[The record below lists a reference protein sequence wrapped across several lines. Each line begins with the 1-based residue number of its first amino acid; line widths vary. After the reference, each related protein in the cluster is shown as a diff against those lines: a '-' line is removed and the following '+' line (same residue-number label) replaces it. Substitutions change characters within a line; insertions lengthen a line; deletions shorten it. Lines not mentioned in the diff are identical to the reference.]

1 MKGCFRKSVFS
12 IEKKRLLK
20 SYCRWQEADFNV
32 EIAIW
37 YIVTSLLK
45 FSREGI
51 KLVENRHS
59 ALGLSDEQVLSMYE
73 TMLLARRIDERMWL
87 LNRAG
92 KIPFVISCQG
102 QEAAQVG
109 AAFALDKEKDYV
121 LPYYRDMGV
130 VLTFGMTAK
139 DLMLS
144 GFAKAEDPNSGGRQ
158 MPGHFGQKKN
168 RIVTGSSPV
177 TTQVPHA
184 VGVALAGK
192 MEGKDLVTFVT
203 FGEGSSNQGDFH
215 EGANFAGVHK
225 LPVIFMCENNKYAI
239 SVPIEKQLA
248 CEKVSDRA
256 IGYGMPGITVDGN
269 DPLEVYQAV
278 KEAADRGRRGEGPT
292 LVETVSY
299 RLTPH
304 SSDDDDRSYRAPDEV
319 AEAKTK
325 DPIITFGAYLKETGV
340 MDDAK
345 EKEINDAVMK
355 IVNEAT
361 DYAENAPYADAE
373 YAMKHVYAE

>member
-1 MKGCFRKSVFS
+1 MSK
-12 IEKKRLLK
+12 
-20 SYCRWQEADFNV
+20 
-32 EIAIW
+32 
-37 YIVTSLLK
+37 
-45 FSREGI
+45 
-51 KLVENRHS
+51 NRHQE
-59 ALGLSDEQVLSMYE
+59 LGLSNDQVLDMYE

-102 QEAAQVG
+102 QEAAQIG
-109 AAFALDKEKDYV
+109 AAFALDREKDYV
-121 LPYYRDMGV
+121 LPYYRDLGV
-130 VLTFGMTAK
+130 VLAFGMTPREI
-139 DLMLS
+139 MLS

-158 MPGHFGQKKN
+158 MPGHFGQKRN

-192 MEGKDLVTFVT
+192 MEGTDLVAYTS

-248 CEKVSDRA
+248 CERVSDRA
-256 IGYGMPGITVDGN
+256 IGYGMPGFTVDGN
-269 DPLEVYQAV
+269 DPLEVYKVV
-278 KEAADRGRRGEGPT
+278 KEAVERGRRGEGPT
-292 LVETVSY
+292 LIETISY

-319 AEAKTK
+319 AQAKTK
-325 DPIITFGAYLKETGV
+325 DPIITFAAYLKETGV
-340 MDDAK
+340 LSD
-345 EKEINDAVMK
+345 EKEAIINDKVMK
-355 IVNEAT
+355 LVNEAT
-361 DYAENAPYADAE
+361 DYAENAPYADPEHALK
-373 YAMKHVYAE
+373 YVYAEK

>member
-1 MKGCFRKSVFS
+1 M
-12 IEKKRLLK
+12 
-20 SYCRWQEADFNV
+20 A
-32 EIAIW
+32 
-37 YIVTSLLK
+37 
-45 FSREGI
+45 
-51 KLVENRHS
+51 ENRHQ
-59 ALGLSDEQVLSMYE
+59 ALGLSDEKVLEMYE

-109 AAFALDKEKDYV
+109 AAFALDREKDYV

-139 DLMLS
+139 ELMLS

-184 VGVALAGK
+184 VGIALAGK
-192 MEGKDLVTFVT
+192 LENEDLVTFVT

-239 SVPIEKQLA
+239 SVPIEKQLG
-248 CEKVSDRA
+248 CENVSDRA
-256 IGYGMPGITVDGN
+256 IGYGMPGYTVDGN
-269 DPLEVYQAV
+269 DPLEVYKVV
-278 KEAADRGRRGEGPT
+278 KEAAERGRRGEGPT
-292 LVETVSY
+292 LVETISY

-304 SSDDDDRSYRAPDEV
+304 SSDDDDRAYREQGEV
-319 AEAKTK
+319 AEARAK
-325 DPIITFGAYLKETGV
+325 DPLITFAAYLKSVGILNDELEKTINDGV
-340 MDDAK
+340 M
-345 EKEINDAVMK
+345 EL
-355 IVNEAT
+355 VNEAT
-361 DYAENAPYADAE
+361 DYAENAPYAAPE
-373 YAMKHVYAE
+373 HAMKYVYAE

>member
-1 MKGCFRKSVFS
+1 MVK
-12 IEKKRLLK
+12 
-20 SYCRWQEADFNV
+20 
-32 EIAIW
+32 
-37 YIVTSLLK
+37 
-45 FSREGI
+45 
-51 KLVENRHS
+51 NRHED
-59 ALGLSDEQVLSMYE
+59 LGLSNEKVIKIYK
-73 TMLLARRIDERMWL
+73 TMLMARRIDERMWL
-87 LNRAG
+87 LNRSG

-109 AAFALDKEKDYV
+109 AAFALDNTKDYV
-121 LPYYRDMGV
+121 LPYYRDVGV

-144 GFAKAEDPNSGGRQ
+144 GFAKAEDPNSAGRQ
-158 MPGHFGQKKN
+158 MPGHFGQRSN

-184 VGVALAGK
+184 VGIALAGK
-192 MEGKDLVTFVT
+192 MNKEDLVAFVT

-248 CEKVSDRA
+248 CENVSDRA
-256 IGYGMPGITVDGN
+256 IGYGMPGVTVDGN
-269 DPLEVYQAV
+269 DPLAVYQAV

-304 SSDDDDRSYRAPDEV
+304 SSDDDDRSYRAPSEV
-319 AEAKTK
+319 AEAKTQ

-340 MDDAK
+340 MDDAL
-345 EKEINDAVMK
+345 EKELNDQVMA

-373 YAMKHVYAE
+373 SALQYVYAEK

>member
-1 MKGCFRKSVFS
+1 MKWNQPLNDFS
-12 IEKKRLLK
+12 GGKKM
-20 SYCRWQEADFNV
+20 A
-32 EIAIW
+32 
-37 YIVTSLLK
+37 
-45 FSREGI
+45 
-51 KLVENRHS
+51 ENRHS
-59 ALGLSDEQVLSMYE
+59 ALGLSDEQVLEIYE

-109 AAFALDKEKDYV
+109 AAFALDKNKDYV

-130 VLTFGMTAK
+130 VLTFGMTARE
-139 DLMLS
+139 LMLS
-144 GFAKAEDPNSGGRQ
+144 AFAKAEDPNSGGRQ

-184 VGVALAGK
+184 VGVALGGK

-256 IGYGMPGITVDGN
+256 IGYGMPGVTVDGN
-269 DPLEVYQAV
+269 DPLEVYKAV
-278 KEAADRGRRGEGPT
+278 KEAADRGRRGEGPS
-292 LVETVSY
+292 LIETISY

-340 MDDAK
+340 MNDDK
-345 EKEINDAVMK
+345 ENEINNRVMG

-361 DYAENAPYADAE
+361 DYAENAPYAEAE
-373 YAMKHVYAE
+373 SAMKHVYAE

>member
-1 MKGCFRKSVFS
+1 MAK
-12 IEKKRLLK
+12 
-20 SYCRWQEADFNV
+20 
-32 EIAIW
+32 
-37 YIVTSLLK
+37 
-45 FSREGI
+45 
-51 KLVENRHS
+51 NRHK
-59 ALGLSDEQVLSMYE
+59 ALGLTDEVVLDMYE
-73 TMLLARRIDERMWL
+73 TMLLARRVDERMWL

-109 AAFALDKEKDYV
+109 AAFALDKKKDYV

-130 VLTFGMTAK
+130 VLTFGMTPK

-168 RIVTGSSPV
+168 HIVTGSSPV

-184 VGVALAGK
+184 VGMALAGK

-239 SVPIEKQLA
+239 SVPIEKQLGCA
-248 CEKVSDRA
+248 NVSDRA
-256 IGYGMPGITVDGN
+256 IGYGIPGYTVDGN
-269 DPLEVYQAV
+269 DPLEVYKVV
-278 KEAADRGRRGEGPT
+278 KEAADRGRRGEGAT
-292 LVETVSY
+292 LVETVCY

-304 SSDDDDRSYRAPDEV
+304 SSDDDDRAYRSPDEV
-319 AEAKTK
+319 AKAKSI
-325 DPIITFGAYLKETGV
+325 DPIITFGAYLKEIGV
-340 MDDAK
+340 MSDEL
-345 EKEINDAVMK
+345 EKSINDRVMK
-355 IVNEAT
+355 LVNEAT
-361 DYAENAPYADAE
+361 DYAENAPYAQPEDALK
-373 YAMKHVYAE
+373 YVYADK

>member
-1 MKGCFRKSVFS
+1 MMV
-12 IEKKRLLK
+12 EK
-20 SYCRWQEADFNV
+20 
-32 EIAIW
+32 
-37 YIVTSLLK
+37 
-45 FSREGI
+45 
-51 KLVENRHS
+51 RHEQ
-59 ALGLSDEQVLSMYE
+59 LGLNEETVLDMYR
-73 TMLLARRIDERMWL
+73 TMLLSRRIDERMWL
-87 LNRAG
+87 LNRSG

-109 AAFALDKEKDYV
+109 AAFALDRQKDYV
-121 LPYYRDMGV
+121 LPYYRDVGV

-144 GFAKAEDPNSGGRQ
+144 GFAKEEDPNSGGRQ

-184 VGVALAGK
+184 VGIALAGK
-192 MEGKDLVTFVT
+192 MESKDLVTFVT

-239 SVPIEKQLA
+239 SVPISKQLS
-248 CEKVSDRA
+248 CENVSDRA

-269 DPLEVYQAV
+269 DPLEVYAAV
-278 KEAADRGRRGEGPT
+278 KEAADRARRGEGPT

-304 SSDDDDRSYRAPDEV
+304 SSDDDDRSYRTADEV

-325 DPIITFGAYLKETGV
+325 DSIITFGAYLKEAGI
-340 MDDAK
+340 MDDDL
-345 EKEINDAVMK
+345 EKQMNDEVMK

-361 DYAENAPYADAE
+361 DYAENAPYPKAE
-373 YAMKHVYAE
+373 SAMNHVYAQK

>member
-1 MKGCFRKSVFS
+1 M
-12 IEKKRLLK
+12 
-20 SYCRWQEADFNV
+20 A
-32 EIAIW
+32 
-37 YIVTSLLK
+37 
-45 FSREGI
+45 
-51 KLVENRHS
+51 ENRHER
-59 ALGLSDEQVLSMYE
+59 LGLTDKDVLEMYK
-73 TMLLARRIDERMWL
+73 TMLLARKIDERMWL

-109 AAFALDKEKDYV
+109 AAMALDREKDYV

-130 VLTFGMTAK
+130 VLWFGMTAK

-158 MPGHFGQKKN
+158 MPGHFGSKKL

-184 VGVALAGK
+184 VGIALAGK
-192 MEGKDLVTFVT
+192 LDGKDLVTFTT

-215 EGANFAGVHK
+215 EGVNFASVHK

-239 SVPIEKQLA
+239 SVPISKQLA
-248 CEKVSDRA
+248 CENVSDRA
-256 IGYGMPGITVDGN
+256 IGYGIKGVTVDGN
-269 DPLEVYQAV
+269 DPLAVYEAV

-304 SSDDDDRSYRAPDEV
+304 SSDDDDRAYRTREEV
-319 AEAKTK
+319 EEAKQK
-325 DPIITFGAYLKETGV
+325 DSIYTFAQYLKEVGV
-340 MDDAK
+340 LTDDS
-345 EKEINDAVMK
+345 EKKLHEEIANIID
-355 IVNEAT
+355 EAT
-361 DYAENAPYADAE
+361 DYAENAPYADPEEALR
-373 YAMKHVYAE
+373 HVYAE

>member
-1 MKGCFRKSVFS
+1 M
-12 IEKKRLLK
+12 
-20 SYCRWQEADFNV
+20 
-32 EIAIW
+32 
-37 YIVTSLLK
+37 
-45 FSREGI
+45 
-51 KLVENRHS
+51 VENCHH
-59 ALGLSDEQVLSMYE
+59 ALGLTDETVLEMYE

-139 DLMLS
+139 DLILS
-144 GFAKAEDPNSGGRQ
+144 GFAKSEDPNSGGRQ

-184 VGVALAGK
+184 VGIALAAK
-192 MEGKDLVTFVT
+192 MEKKELVAFVT

-239 SVPIEKQLA
+239 SVPIEKQLG
-248 CEKVSDRA
+248 CKWVSDRA
-256 IGYGMPGITVDGN
+256 IGYGMPGVTVDGN
-269 DPLEVYQAV
+269 NPLEVYKAV
-278 KEAADRGRRGEGPT
+278 KAAADRARNGNGPT
-292 LVETVSY
+292 LIETITY

-304 SSDDDDRSYRAPDEV
+304 SSDDDDRTYRAPDEV
-319 AEAKTK
+319 EWAKTQ
-325 DPIITFGAYLKETGV
+325 DPIITFGAYLKENGV
-340 MDDAK
+340 MDAGLEAK
-345 EKEINDAVMK
+345 IDDRIRTLVD
-355 IVNEAT
+355 EAT
-361 DYAENAPYADAE
+361 EYAENAPYASPEDAL
-373 YAMKHVYAE
+373 KFVYGDL

>member
-1 MKGCFRKSVFS
+1 MV
-12 IEKKRLLK
+12 EK
-20 SYCRWQEADFNV
+20 
-32 EIAIW
+32 
-37 YIVTSLLK
+37 
-45 FSREGI
+45 
-51 KLVENRHS
+51 RHEQ
-59 ALGLSDEQVLSMYE
+59 LGLNEETVLDMYR
-73 TMLLARRIDERMWL
+73 TMLLSRRIDERMWL
-87 LNRAG
+87 LNRSG

-109 AAFALDKEKDYV
+109 AAFALDRQKDYV
-121 LPYYRDMGV
+121 LPYYRDVGV

-144 GFAKAEDPNSGGRQ
+144 GFAKEEDPNSGGRQ

-184 VGVALAGK
+184 VGIALAGK

-239 SVPIEKQLA
+239 SVPIEKQLS
-248 CEKVSDRA
+248 CENVSDRA

-269 DPLEVYQAV
+269 DPLAVYAAV

-304 SSDDDDRSYRAPDEV
+304 SSDDDDRSYRTADEV

-325 DPIITFGAYLKETGV
+325 DSIMTFGAYLKEVGI
-340 MDDAK
+340 MDDDL
-345 EKEINDAVMK
+345 EKQMNDEVMK

-361 DYAENAPYADAE
+361 DYAENAPYPKAE
-373 YAMKHVYAE
+373 SAMNHVYAQK

>member
-1 MKGCFRKSVFS
+1 M
-12 IEKKRLLK
+12 
-20 SYCRWQEADFNV
+20 A
-32 EIAIW
+32 
-37 YIVTSLLK
+37 
-45 FSREGI
+45 
-51 KLVENRHS
+51 ENRHQS
-59 ALGLSDEQVLSMYE
+59 LGLSDEQVLDMFR

-109 AAFALDKEKDYV
+109 ASYALDLEKDYA

-130 VLTFGMTAK
+130 VLSFGMTAQE
-139 DLMLS
+139 LMLS

-184 VGVALAGK
+184 VGIALAGK
-192 MEGKDLVTFVT
+192 MEKKDFVSLVT

-225 LPVIFMCENNKYAI
+225 LPVIFMVENNKYAI
-239 SVPIEKQLA
+239 SIPVSKQLA

-256 IGYGMPGITVDGN
+256 IGYGMPGYTVDGN
-269 DPLEVYQAV
+269 DPLAVYEAV
-278 KEAADRGRRGEGPT
+278 KAAADRGRNGEGPT
-292 LVETVSY
+292 LIEAVSY

-304 SSDDDDRSYRAPDEV
+304 SSDDDDRTYREREEV
-319 AEAKTK
+319 DEAKKK
-325 DPIITFGAYLKETGV
+325 DSIVTFAKYLRDQGILTEDKETA
-340 MDDAK
+340 MND
-345 EKEINDAVMK
+345 EINQ
-355 IVNEAT
+355 IVNDAT
-361 DYAENAPYADAE
+361 DYAENAA
-373 YAMKHVYAE
+373 YAEAESAFKYVYEE

>member
-1 MKGCFRKSVFS
+1 MAEVK
-12 IEKKRLLK
+12 EK
-20 SYCRWQEADFNV
+20 
-32 EIAIW
+32 
-37 YIVTSLLK
+37 
-45 FSREGI
+45 
-51 KLVENRHS
+51 RHE
-59 ALGLSDEQVLSMYE
+59 ALGLSDEQVLEMYR
-73 TMLLARRIDERMWL
+73 TMLLARKIDERMWL

-109 AAFALDKEKDYV
+109 SAFALDREKDYV

-139 DLMLS
+139 ELMLS

-184 VGVALAGK
+184 VGIALAGK
-192 MEGKDLVTFVT
+192 MEKKDLVTFVT

-239 SVPIEKQLA
+239 SVPLEKQLA
-248 CEKVSDRA
+248 CKNVSDRA
-256 IGYGMPGITVDGN
+256 IGYGMPGYTVDGN
-269 DPLEVYQAV
+269 DPLAVYEAV
-278 KEAADRGRRGEGPT
+278 KEAAERGRRGEGPT
-292 LVETVSY
+292 LIETVSY
-299 RLTPH
+299 RLTAH
-304 SSDDDDRSYRAPDEV
+304 SSDDDDRVYRDKEEV
-319 AEAKTK
+319 EEAKKK
-325 DPIITFGAYLKETGV
+325 DSIFTFAAYLKEVGLLTEES
-340 MDDAK
+340 
-345 EKEINDAVMK
+345 EKQMLDEIMH

-361 DYAENAPYADAE
+361 EYAENAPYAAPEDAL
-373 YAMKHVYAE
+373 KHVYAE

>member
-1 MKGCFRKSVFS
+1 MV
-12 IEKKRLLK
+12 EK
-20 SYCRWQEADFNV
+20 
-32 EIAIW
+32 
-37 YIVTSLLK
+37 
-45 FSREGI
+45 
-51 KLVENRHS
+51 RHEQ
-59 ALGLSDEQVLSMYE
+59 LGLTEEMVLDMYR
-73 TMLLARRIDERMWL
+73 TMLLSRRIDERMWL
-87 LNRAG
+87 LNRSG

-109 AAFALDKEKDYV
+109 AAFALDRQKDYV
-121 LPYYRDMGV
+121 LPYYRDVGV

-144 GFAKAEDPNSGGRQ
+144 GFAKEEDPNSGGRQ
-158 MPGHFGQKKN
+158 MPGHFGQKEN

-184 VGVALAGK
+184 VGIALAGK
-192 MEGKDLVTFVT
+192 MEGKDLITFVT

-239 SVPIEKQLA
+239 SVPIEKQLS
-248 CEKVSDRA
+248 CENVSDRA

-269 DPLEVYQAV
+269 DPLEVYAAV
-278 KEAADRGRRGEGPT
+278 KEAADRARRGEGPS

-304 SSDDDDRSYRAPDEV
+304 SSDDDDRSYRTADEV

-325 DPIITFGAYLKETGV
+325 DSIKTFGAYLKEVGI
-340 MDDAK
+340 MDEEL
-345 EKEINDAVMK
+345 EKQMNDEVMK

-361 DYAENAPYADAE
+361 DYAENAPYPKAE
-373 YAMKHVYAE
+373 SAMNHVYAQK

>member
-1 MKGCFRKSVFS
+1 MAEVK
-12 IEKKRLLK
+12 EKRH
-20 SYCRWQEADFNV
+20 V
-32 EIAIW
+32 E
-37 YIVTSLLK
+37 
-45 FSREGI
+45 
-51 KLVENRHS
+51 
-59 ALGLSDEQVLSMYE
+59 LGLSDEQVLEMYR
-73 TMLLARRIDERMWL
+73 TMLLARKIDERMWL

-109 AAFALDKEKDYV
+109 AAFALDREKDYV

-139 DLMLS
+139 ELMLS

-184 VGVALAGK
+184 VGIALAGR
-192 MEGKDLVTFVT
+192 MENKDLVTFVT

-239 SVPIEKQLA
+239 SIPVEKQLG
-248 CEKVSDRA
+248 CKNVSDRA
-256 IGYGMPGITVDGN
+256 IGYGMPGYTIDGN
-269 DPLEVYQAV
+269 DPLEVYKAV

-292 LVETVSY
+292 LIETISY
-299 RLTPH
+299 RLTAH
-304 SSDDDDRSYRAPDEV
+304 SSDDDDRVYRDREEV
-319 AEAKTK
+319 EEAKK
-325 DPIITFGAYLKETGV
+325 NDPIFTFANYLKETGV
-340 MDDAK
+340 LTEES
-345 EKEINDAVMK
+345 EKQMLDEIMHL
-355 IVNEAT
+355 VNEAT
-361 DYAENAPYADAE
+361 DYAENAPYAEAE
-373 YAMKHVYAE
+373 TALKHVYAE

>member
-1 MKGCFRKSVFS
+1 MFR
-12 IEKKRLLK
+12 
-20 SYCRWQEADFNV
+20 
-32 EIAIW
+32 
-37 YIVTSLLK
+37 
-45 FSREGI
+45 
-51 KLVENRHS
+51 
-59 ALGLSDEQVLSMYE
+59 
-73 TMLLARRIDERMWL
+73 TMLLARKIDERMWL

-109 AAFALDKEKDYV
+109 ASFALDREKDYA

-130 VLTFGMTAK
+130 VLAFGMTAK

-184 VGVALAGK
+184 VGIALAGK
-192 MEGKDLVTFVT
+192 MENKDFVSLVT

-225 LPVIFMCENNKYAI
+225 LPVIFMVENNKYAI
-239 SVPIEKQLA
+239 SVPVSKQLA
-248 CEKVSDRA
+248 CENVSDRA
-256 IGYGMPGITVDGN
+256 VGYGMPGHTVDGN
-269 DPLEVYQAV
+269 DPLAVYEVV
-278 KEAADRGRRGEGPT
+278 KQAADRGRNGEGPT
-292 LVETVSY
+292 LVEAVSY

-304 SSDDDDRSYRAPDEV
+304 SSDDDDRTYRERDEV
-319 AEAKTK
+319 DEAKKK
-325 DPIITFGAYLKETGV
+325 DSIVTFAQYLREHNILTEEN
-340 MDDAK
+340 
-345 EKEINDAVMK
+345 EKSLNEELDQL
-355 IVNEAT
+355 VNEAT
-361 DYAENAPYADAE
+361 DYAENAA
-373 YAMKHVYAE
+373 YAEAESALHYVYEE

>member
-1 MKGCFRKSVFS
+1 MT
-12 IEKKRLLK
+12 EK
-20 SYCRWQEADFNV
+20 
-32 EIAIW
+32 
-37 YIVTSLLK
+37 
-45 FSREGI
+45 
-51 KLVENRHS
+51 RHQ
-59 ALGLSDEQVLSMYE
+59 ALGLSDEAVLSMYR
-73 TMLLARRIDERMWL
+73 TMLLARKIDERMWL
-87 LNRAG
+87 LNRSG

-109 AAFALDKEKDYV
+109 ASFALEKGKDYV

-168 RIVTGSSPV
+168 NIVTGSSPV

-184 VGVALAGK
+184 VGIALAGK
-192 MEGKDLVTFVT
+192 MQKKDLVTFVT

-239 SVPIEKQLA
+239 SVPIERQLA

-256 IGYGMPGITVDGN
+256 IGYGMPGVTVDGN
-269 DPLEVYQAV
+269 DPLAVYEAV
-278 KEAADRGRRGEGPT
+278 KEAADRARRGEGPS
-292 LVETVSY
+292 LIETVSY

-304 SSDDDDRSYRAPDEV
+304 SSDDDDRTYRAQEEV
-319 AEAKTK
+319 DEAKKK
-325 DPIITFGAYLKETGV
+325 DPIITFRDYLLNNGV
-340 MDDAK
+340 LSEEAN
-345 EKEINDAVMK
+345 EKMLQEIMNE
-355 IVNEAT
+355 VNEAT
-361 DYAENAPYADAE
+361 EYAEQAPYAPAE
-373 YAMKHVYAE
+373 SGMKFVYAE

>member
-1 MKGCFRKSVFS
+1 M
-12 IEKKRLLK
+12 
-20 SYCRWQEADFNV
+20 A
-32 EIAIW
+32 
-37 YIVTSLLK
+37 
-45 FSREGI
+45 
-51 KLVENRHS
+51 ENRHQS
-59 ALGLSDEQVLSMYE
+59 LGISDETVLEMYE
-73 TMLLARRIDERMWL
+73 TMLLARKTDERMWL

-109 AAFALDKEKDYV
+109 AAFALDRNKDYI

-130 VLTFGMTAK
+130 VLTFGMTAR

-144 GFAKAEDPNSGGRQ
+144 AFAKAEDPNSGGRQ

-184 VGVALAGK
+184 VGIALAGK
-192 MEGKDLVTFVT
+192 MQGEDFVTFTT

-225 LPVIFMCENNKYAI
+225 LPVILMCENNKYAI

-248 CEKVSDRA
+248 CKNVSDRA
-256 IGYGMPGITVDGN
+256 IGYGMPGVTVDGN
-269 DPLEVYQAV
+269 DPLAVYAAV
-278 KEAADRGRRGEGPT
+278 KEAAERGRRGEGPS
-292 LVETVSY
+292 LIETVSY

-304 SSDDDDRSYRAPDEV
+304 SSDDDDRAYRAREEV
-319 AEAKTK
+319 EEAKK
-325 DPIITFGAYLKETGV
+325 LDSIHTFAVYLREVGLLT
-340 MDDAK
+340 DESYDAM
-345 EKEINDAVMK
+345 EKRIAK

-361 DYAENAPYADAE
+361 EYAEEAPYADPE
-373 YAMKHVYAE
+373 STMNHVYAE